1 MFIRPKHVS
10 FVGILAVVRRYGLC
24 VCYVLLSAA
33 LLAWVSWEA
42 CFVRI
47 ITYSPNADY
56 WEHSAVLRVLLDN
69 PWHPQ
74 NPHLVS
80 SASSPRFG
88 PQFILIALLGRAL
101 GLDAVAA
108 MSASAIFN
116 TLLILLGIYAFFRT
130 FFRSQIAPVYGLFV
144 LFFSWWHTLAYSN
157 VYQLRMFVRVASY
170 PSSAAVGLTLL
181 GFALVL
187 RVLRG
192 TGKQFVG
199 MGLVVLWAAC
209 VLIVHQLTAVLSIS
223 GAGLLLLTEPE
234 GSFRRRAELCLAL
247 ASACALSH
255 FWPYFSPWE
264 VMAGG
269 KSDAANWMSQGV
281 QEAAQGKFV
290 EQPHRFY
297 EWARLCSTLG
307 LCLLGVAA
315 LPYFFLRRRRLFV
328 SLGALSMLLP
338 FAVNKFVEI
347 PLGHRF
353 LLLAIFYLQLAVVWL
368 LLNWTPG
375 SSEAWS
381 VLDRPLR
388 KLLAAGVVV
397 LTLLPFAVH
406 NLALA
411 KSESLAARRGRPRE
425 SSYLRYARHAAQIAG
440 KNAVILADSLNS
452 WPIPTFGPKVIAL
465 RHANPLVPDEGERNY
480 AVRRFFSKPLN
491 AEERRRIIEH
501 YGVTHVLV
509 RGRPRRPLAAFLA
522 QQGASRH
529 ALTAGY
535 SLYTLNH

>member
-1 MFIRPKHVS
+1 MTRARLFA
-10 FVGILAVVRRYGLC
+10 LVRRYGLAAA
-24 VCYVLLSAA
+24 YVLLSAA

-42 CFVRI
+42 CFVRS

-69 PWHPQ
+69 PWHPL

-101 GLDAVAA
+101 RLDALGA

-116 TLLILLGIYAFFRT
+116 TLSIILGIYAFFRT
-130 FFRSQIAPVYGLFV
+130 FFRSELAPVYGLFV
-144 LFFSWWHTLAYSN
+144 LFFSWWRPLAYSN
-157 VYQLRMFVRVASY
+157 VYQLSMFVRVASY
-170 PSSAAVGLTLL
+170 PSTAAIGLTLL

-187 RVLRG
+187 QVLRSK
-192 TGKQFVG
+192 GKPFIG
-199 MGLVVLWAAC
+199 IGLVVLWAAS
-209 VLIVHQLTAVLSIS
+209 VLIVHQLTAMLSIS
-223 GAGLLLLTEPE
+223 GAGLLLLTEAQ
-234 GSFRRRAELCLAL
+234 GTWRRRAELCLAL
-247 ASACALSH
+247 VSGCALSH

-281 QEAAQGKFV
+281 QEAVQGKFI

-297 EWARLCSTLG
+297 EWAQLSSTLG
-307 LCLLGVAA
+307 LCLLGVLA
-315 LPYFFLRRRRLFV
+315 LPYFFLQRRRLFV

-338 FAVNKFVEI
+338 FVVNKFVEI

-368 LLNWTPG
+368 LLNLTAG

-381 VLDRPLR
+381 VLDRPWR
-388 KLLAAGVVV
+388 KLLAAGLVV
-397 LTLLPFAVH
+397 LLLAPFAVH
-406 NLALA
+406 NLEIATT
-411 KSESLAARRGRPRE
+411 ESLKESRGLPRE
-425 SSYLRYARHAAQIAG
+425 SYYVRYARDAGRIAG

-465 RHANPLVPDEGERNY
+465 RHTNPLVPDEAERNY
-480 AVRRFFSKPLN
+480 SVQRFLTRPIS
-491 AEERRRIIEH
+491 ADERGRIIEH
-501 YGVTHVLV
+501 YGVTHVLI
-509 RGRPRRPLAAFLA
+509 RGQPRGPLATFLA
-522 QQGASRH
+522 QQGAPHH

-535 SLYTLNH
+535 SLYTLDR